1 MQVSKIVDAR
11 GLDCPQPV
19 ILTKKAMDEGGG
31 ADQLTTIVDRDVA
44 RENVKR
50 LAQNQGYEYKVEQ
63 KEGEY
68 HIHMYKT
75 VSLDEDKPSSSGDI
89 VILIKSSLF
98 GEGDEELGRVLM
110 KGFLYTLNELEAD
123 LKTLIFMNKGIFLTI
138 NDSPVIEHIQTL
150 EKKGVEVLSC
160 GTCLDYYQKTDA
172 LAVGKITNMYSA
184 VETMAG
190 AAKTITI

>member
-1 MQVSKIVDAR
+1 MSKIVDAR

-19 ILTKKAMDEGGG
+19 ILTKKAMDEGEGIEK
-31 ADQLTTIVDRDVA
+31 LTTIVDRDVA

-50 LAQNQGYEYKVEQ
+50 LAQNQGYKYNVEQ

-68 HIHMYKT
+68 HIHMHKT
-75 VSLDEDKPSSSGDI
+75 ARLEEDEPSSAGDI

-98 GEGDEELGRVLM
+98 GEGDEELGKVLM

-123 LKTLIFMNKGIFLTI
+123 LKTLIFMNKAIFLTTE
-138 NDSPVIEHIQTL
+138 DSPVLDHIQTL

-190 AAKTITI
+190 AAKIISI

>member
-1 MQVSKIVDAR
+1 MPVSKIVDAR

-19 ILTKKAMDEGGG
+19 ILTKRAMDEGGG
-31 ADQLTTIVDRDVA
+31 LDKITTIVDRDVA

-50 LAQNQGYEYKVEQ
+50 LAQNQGYEYNVEQ

-68 HIHMYKT
+68 HIHMSKT
-75 VSLDEDKPSSSGDI
+75 VSKAVNKSSRSGDI

-98 GEGDEELGRVLM
+98 GEGDEELGKVLM

-123 LKTLIFMNKGIFLTI
+123 LKTLIFMNKAIFLTI
-138 NDSPVIEHIQTL
+138 EGSPVLEHIQTL

-160 GTCLDYYQKTDA
+160 GTCLDFYRQTEA

-184 VETMAG
+184 VETMA
-190 AAKTITI
+190 AATQTITI